1 MAVFMGTFVLSA
13 CKDSSMFRLRRI
25 ALILSLLFAIQLAPL
40 FGERKTL
47 GAEWPEIYDNK
58 NLVAWCIVPFD
69 AKKRSPAERAEMIRS
84 LGLSRVA
91 YDWRQEHVATFE
103 DEILEYKKRGIEY
116 FAFWAVHEEAFKLFE
131 KHNIHP
137 QIWSMLP
144 APPEGTQEEKVES
157 VAKSMIPLVN
167 RTRQMGCKL
176 ALYNHGGWHGEP
188 ENMVAVCQ
196 WLRKHEEADHV
207 GIVYNFHH
215 GHEHMDRF
223 DSVLSLMLPY
233 LHCLNLNGMNDDANP
248 KILPIGQ
255 GAHEKDMLKRIVAI
269 GYEGPIGILDHRS
282 ELDAEESLRQNLTG
296 LKSLVETTF
305 ER

>member
-1 MAVFMGTFVLSA
+1 
-13 CKDSSMFRLRRI
+13 MFRLRRP
-25 ALILSLLFAIQLAPL
+25 ALILFLLFAVRLAQLSGARETL
-40 FGERKTL
+40 AAER
-47 GAEWPEIYDNK
+47 PEIYDNK

-69 AKKRSPAERAEMIRS
+69 AKKRSPAERAEMIRR

-103 DEILEYKKRGIEY
+103 EEILEYKKRGIEY

-255 GAHEKDMLKRIVAI
+255 GTHEKDMLKRIVAI